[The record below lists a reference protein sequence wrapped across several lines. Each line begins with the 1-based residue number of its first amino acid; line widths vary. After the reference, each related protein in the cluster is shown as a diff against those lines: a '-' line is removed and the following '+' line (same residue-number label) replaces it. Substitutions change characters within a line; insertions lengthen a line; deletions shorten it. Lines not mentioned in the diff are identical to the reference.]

1 MALGMTVSATVWH
14 RSAAALALTLLL
26 GGCMSDEGVNDPLPR
41 MSREKAEKWAKHWT
55 DSMVST
61 AHARIDPKTA
71 RPTADFTDCIG
82 KHDESADDG
91 RFTLSYSVRGTL
103 PRSEH
108 PRAVTDIKNTLKDK
122 GFEIQSFGTNQ
133 DREPANVLDAK
144 HPEDQQFISVG
155 SVDKDLLVFI
165 VSTPCLLPP
174 GVDQQQ
180 F

>member
-1 MALGMTVSATVWH
+1 
-14 RSAAALALTLLL
+14 
-26 GGCMSDEGVNDPLPR
+26 MSDDGVNDPLPR

-61 AHARIDPKTA
+61 AHARIDPGTA
-71 RPTADFTDCIG
+71 RSTADFTDCIG
-82 KHDESADDG
+82 KNDESAEDG

-108 PRAVTDIKNTLKDK
+108 ARAVTDIRNTLKNK
-122 GFEIQSFGTNQ
+122 GFEIQSFGIDQ
-133 DREPANVLDAK
+133 DREPANALDAK
-144 HPEDQQFISVG
+144 HPKDQQFVSVG
-155 SVDKDLLVFI
+155 SVGQDLLVFI

-174 GVDQQQ
+174 GVEQQK

>member
-1 MALGMTVSATVWH
+1 
-14 RSAAALALTLLL
+14 
-26 GGCMSDEGVNDPLPR
+26 MSDEGVNDPLPR

-61 AHARIDPKTA
+61 AHAHLDPNTA
-71 RPTADFTDCIG
+71 RPTADFTNCIG
-82 KHDESADDG
+82 SNNEEADDG

-103 PRSEH
+103 PRAQH
-108 PRAVTDIKNTLKDK
+108 AQAVTDIEKTLKGK
-122 GFEIQSFGTNQ
+122 GFDIQSFEVDLDT
-133 DREPANVLDAK
+133 EPANVVDAK
-144 HPEDQQFISVG
+144 HPKDQQFVSVG

-174 GVDQQQ
+174 GVEQQK